1 MKTRFRPI
9 SNILSLPRHAAFIT
23 VSLAALSVVPSHPAR
38 AEGPIQPG
46 MQLQNA
52 PNLVGLVK
60 LVKPAVVSITAQIRP
75 GADDEGHYDDGGQS
89 PQSAMPFPFPF
100 PFPFAPPSSQRLIEA
115 RGSGFIISPDGY
127 VVTNNHVVKNAT
139 KVTVTL
145 DDGATFPAK
154 IIGRDS
160 KSDVALLKLKI
171 ADKLPFIQLGNSDS
185 VQPGEFVVA
194 VGNPYGLGGTVTSGI
209 VSALGR
215 DLGAGPYDDFI
226 QVDAPINHG
235 NSGGPLFDQSGKVI
249 GMNTAIISP
258 SGGSIGIGFAI
269 PSNTVKDVVNQLR
282 KTGHVTRGYLGITV
296 QRISPTLAKALGL
309 PDRIPG
315 AAPTGALVS
324 NVIAGGPAEHAGIHS
339 GDIIVSINGVKVRN
353 EHDVVMQTVANKPGT
368 DIDIQLLRD
377 GKTQNVKAR
386 VGDFP
391 KNGESVSS
399 DSENSDGAGS
409 TKLGVS
415 LSPLT
420 DDIRHQLGVDRSIKG
435 AVVSAVTP
443 GSPAEQAGIR
453 PGDIVQYVDH
463 TAISTPEAA
472 TSAVRAVLRK
482 NKPVLLRIYR
492 DGQRIFVAIAQS
504 NSQDDE

>member
-9 SNILSLPRHAAFIT
+9 SKHLSISKNLALMT
-23 VSLAALSVVPSHPAR
+23 VPLVALSAVIPPR
-38 AEGPIQPG
+38 AYADGPIKPG
-46 MQLQNA
+46 AQLQNA
-52 PNLVGLVK
+52 PDLVGLVK
-60 LVKPAVVSITAQIRP
+60 AVKPAVVSITARIRV
-75 GADDEGHYDDGGQS
+75 GADDQGNFDDNGQS

-100 PFPFAPPSSQRLIEA
+100 PFQFAPPTGQRMVEA
-115 RGSGFIISPDGY
+115 RGSGFIISQDGY

-145 DDGATFPAK
+145 DDGSSFPAK

-160 KSDVALLKLKI
+160 KSDVALLKIKT
-171 ADKLPFIQLGNSDS
+171 ADKLPFIRLGNSDN
-185 VQPGEFVVA
+185 VQPGAFVVA

-235 NSGGPLFDQSGKVI
+235 NSGGPLFDQNGDVI

-269 PSNTVKDVVNQLR
+269 PSNTVKDVVNQLQ
-282 KTGHVTRGYLGITV
+282 KTGHVTRGYLGVTV
-296 QRISPTLAKALGL
+296 QRISPTMAKALGL
-309 PDRIPG
+309 TNPSPG
-315 AAPTGALVS
+315 IAPTGALVA
-324 NVIAGGPAEHAGIHS
+324 NVIAGGPADHAGIRS
-339 GDIIVSINGVKVRN
+339 GDIITSVNGVKVKN
-353 EHDVVMQTVANKPGT
+353 DHDVVMQTVANKPGSR
-368 DIDIQLLRD
+368 IVIQVLRD
-377 GKTQNVKAR
+377 GKTQSIKAR
-386 VGDFP
+386 VGSFP
-391 KNGESVSS
+391 KNGDAASS
-399 DSENSDGAGS
+399 DSDNADDAGS

-420 DDIRHQLGVDRSIKG
+420 DDIRHQLGVDRSVKG

-453 PGDIVQYVDH
+453 SGDIVQSVDRKPI
-463 TAISTPEAA
+463 TNPEAA
-472 TSAVRAVLRK
+472 TMAVRGVLRK

-492 DGQRIFVAIAQS
+492 DGLRIFVAIAQN